1 MNFPILQWWLFIIV
15 DFSVKTRFLNSDN
28 YHSFSDKKYKNI
40 KIEQAKDKQTWIR
53 IQDQDYWIVISL
65 FSMNCKNRNR
75 FNVSYVQGVPET
87 PVKEKL
93 ITSLTCV
100 FWTPGIYKGISYSG
114 YLLFKLFDNKAGMK
128 MLSSKTYIWLSVIA
142 GNWLIASF

>member
-1 MNFPILQWWLFIIV
+1 MNFPILLWWLFSIV

-28 YHSFSDKKYKNI
+28 YHSFIDKKNI

-53 IQDQDYWIVISL
+53 IQDQDYGIVISL

-87 PVKEKL
+87 PIKEKL

-100 FWTPGIYKGISYSG
+100 FGTPGIYKGISYSG
-114 YLLFKLFDNKAGMK
+114 NLSFK
-128 MLSSKTYIWLSVIA
+128 SIW
-142 GNWLIASF
+142 